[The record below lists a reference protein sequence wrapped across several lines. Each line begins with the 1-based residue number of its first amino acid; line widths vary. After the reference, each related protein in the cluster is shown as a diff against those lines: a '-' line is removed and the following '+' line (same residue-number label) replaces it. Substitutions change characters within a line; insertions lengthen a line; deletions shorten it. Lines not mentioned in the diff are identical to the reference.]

1 VSLCLFCQNAGTY
14 LGAVGWNLPND
25 WSKTATIN
33 GAQVMLDRDNWD
45 SSAGPE
51 TSQINNLG
59 GGSASGVFEV
69 WVHLFPETVTMFTQD
84 VVAADAALVQVYCF
98 RCHNDDGQTVAGLV
112 KSSQQVASD
121 VPPAG
126 AKWWKVGQYIS
137 PSPVG
142 NMRVQ
147 WKSCV
152 PSVDTCYTS
161 TNPTQGGGAARRAG
175 VDYPIHGKFVYG

>member
-1 VSLCLFCQNAGTY
+1 VCLCLFCQNSAGTY

-25 WSKTATIN
+25 FGRTATIN
-33 GAQVMLDRDNWD
+33 GALVKLDRDNYI
-45 SSAGPE
+45 SAQGPE

-59 GGSASGVFEV
+59 GAASGVFEV
-69 WVHLFPETVTMFTQD
+69 WVHLFPENVKMFTQD
-84 VVAADAALVQVYCF
+84 VVSADAALVQVYCF
-98 RCHNDDGQTVAGLV
+98 QCHNDNGQTVAGLV
-112 KSSQQVASD
+112 KSSRQVASD

-137 PSPVG
+137 PSTVG
-142 NMRVQ
+142 GMRVQ

-175 VDYPIHGKFVYG
+175 LDDPIHGKCVHG